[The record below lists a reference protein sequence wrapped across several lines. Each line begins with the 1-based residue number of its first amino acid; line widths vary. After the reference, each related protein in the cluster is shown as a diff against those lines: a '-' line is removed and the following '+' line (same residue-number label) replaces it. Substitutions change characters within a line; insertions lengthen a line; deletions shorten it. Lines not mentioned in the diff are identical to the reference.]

1 MSDTMG
7 AEAFWESIGPTSATC
22 RMRAKVARNGI
33 DAAKAARLAE
43 FNRELLARYGIDH
56 VAWGELTDQV
66 RADVARVDAE
76 IAKRCEELGIRPEFR
91 PKLYAGWAQA
101 GENASKERRADLRRM
116 AALELDAMGKAAK
129 QGIDAA
135 ELETITAIVA
145 VGMGSEA
152 RELLA
157 AMPTVEEL
165 IPALDVQA
173 LEDKAPATESR
184 GYVYLSASDAVGGGL

>member
-7 AEAFWESIGPTSATC
+7 AEAFWESIGPTSATW
-22 RMRAKVARNGI
+22 ATS
-33 DAAKAARLAE
+33 AARYEDLKRAAE
-43 FNRELLARYGIDH
+43 EAGQCTGKHWSEAFTDREADALLPFLESVGGVSESLF
-56 VAWGELTDQV
+56 VAPLSDASGAQEWAHFLT
-66 RADVARVDAE
+66 
-76 IAKRCEELGIRPEFR
+76 
-91 PKLYAGWAQA
+91 LY
-101 GENASKERRADLRRM
+101 ERDLETLRASKERRADLRRM

>member
-7 AEAFWESIGPTSATC
+7 AEAFWESIGPTSATW
-22 RMRAKVARNGI
+22 ATS
-33 DAAKAARLAE
+33 AARYEDLKRAAE
-43 FNRELLARYGIDH
+43 EAGQCTGKHWSEAF
-56 VAWGELTDQV
+56 T
-66 RADVARVDAE
+66 
-76 IAKRCEELGIRPEFR
+76 
-91 PKLYAGWAQA
+91 GWAQA